1 MAVKHHCIICSFLIY
16 SGMYCSTCSAE
27 IARARTSDEE
37 TLEEWLLR
45 SRFSVTRN
53 EFNHAVRAVT
63 LENFDHVR
71 FKHDRRFESTT
82 PP

>member
-53 EFNHAVRAVT
+53 EFSHAARAVT

-82 PP
+82 PL